1 MLRAKD
7 ILDKLHE
14 MSGPPSEVVGVD
26 YANNDFD
33 YDPEL
38 TTRVYS
44 GQDDIV
50 SLDAATSIGYDDEIE
65 PDPLDGEY
73 DDGDD
78 EDNYED
84 GEETSDEIPDEDDD
98 DLYSPEETDLD
109 NYTYDDFD
117 DEEEVDP
124 LDGEYGQLP

>member
-50 SLDAATSIGYDDEIE
+50 SLDAETSLGYDDEVE
-65 PDPLDGEY
+65 PDELDGEY
-73 DDGDD
+73 DDDD
-78 EDNYED
+78 EDDYED
-84 GEETSDEIPDEDDD
+84 EEEPSNEIPAVPLEVEPVDDD
-98 DLYSPEETDLD
+98 DLYGPEDSDLD
-109 NYTYDDFD
+109 DYSYDDFD
-117 DEEEVDP
+117 DEGD
-124 LDGEYGQLP
+124 EY